1 MYIVFEMTVTKH
13 NKKYVKK
20 YTKRKKE
27 KKTVLIWSHL
37 PDDILIGVE
46 KRAGF
51 RKIS

>member
-1 MYIVFEMTVTKH
+1 MTVTKH

-20 YTKRKKE
+20 YAEIKKN
-27 KKTVLIWSHL
+27 TVLIWSHL